1 VQKEKLV
8 CRRNAMRFIWLL
20 IACCLSIET
29 PVTAQQSSLPTN
41 APLKIRL
48 EFRIKPDELKEL
60 RGVLEQFAQTEDF
73 VVNDIGA
80 RMPPRHGRP
89 LFYLE
94 LDQGDS
100 LKVTVINIRAE
111 DRMFV
116 WFYEFQPSSS
126 LREVDHKLERV
137 LREKWPTL
145 APYEGS

>member
-1 VQKEKLV
+1 
-8 CRRNAMRFIWLL
+8 MRFIYMALTVY
-20 IACCLSIET
+20 LSIGA
-29 PVTAQQSSLPTN
+29 PVMAQQTSLPAN

-60 RGVLEQFAQTEDF
+60 RGVLEQFAQTELF
-73 VVNDIGA
+73 AVNDIGA

-100 LKVTVINIRAE
+100 LKVTVTNIRAE

-116 WFYEFQPSSS
+116 WFSQLQSGSNLQEIDS
-126 LREVDHKLERV
+126 KLERV